1 VSRTPGHDPREA
13 DDDEVVS
20 ITSAP
25 ESRRDE
31 QSRRMRVYA
40 IQMSIRVLCFVGAIL
55 VPSWPVRIVLIVGA
69 VVLPYTAVI
78 FANASGQRRGAGSV
92 GMDYRHLPG
101 AADEPERPAI
111 APGVVLDQQPDDA
124 PPAHGEAPG
133 SRDDE
138 DDHRGPAARG
148 DAA

>member
-1 VSRTPGHDPREA
+1 MSRTSGHDPHEA
-13 DDDEVVS
+13 GDDEVVS

-40 IQMSIRVLCFVGAIL
+40 IQMSVRVLCFVGAVL

-78 FANASGQRRGAGSV
+78 FANASGQRRAPDSV
-92 GMDYRHLPG
+92 GMEYHGLE
-101 AADEPERPAI
+101 ASADEPERPGI
-111 APGVVLDQQPDDA
+111 APGVVLEQQPDD
-124 PPAHGEAPG
+124 
-133 SRDDE
+133 DE
-138 DDHRGPAARG
+138 QGPTAEHKG

>member
-1 VSRTPGHDPREA
+1 MSRTPGHDPHEA
-13 DDDEVVS
+13 NDDEVVS

-25 ESRRDE
+25 ESRHDE

-40 IQMSIRVLCFVGAIL
+40 IQMTVRVLCFVGAIL

-78 FANASGQRRGAGSV
+78 FANASGQRRASDSV
-92 GMDYRHLPG
+92 GMEYRGLEQG
-101 AADEPERPAI
+101 AEEPPRPAI
-111 APGVVLDQQPDDA
+111 APGIVVEQPAEPADETDDDA
-124 PPAHGEAPG
+124 
-133 SRDDE
+133 SDDPQRSQ
-138 DDHRGPAARG
+138 HHRG

>member
-13 DDDEVVS
+13 DDHEVVS

-25 ESRRDE
+25 ESRHDE

-40 IQMSIRVLCFVGAIL
+40 IQMSVRVLCFVGAIL
-55 VPSWPVRIVLIVGA
+55 IPSWPVRIVLIVGA

-78 FANASGQRRGAGSV
+78 FANASGQRRGADSV
-92 GMDYRHLPG
+92 GMEYRNLPG
-101 AADEPERPAI
+101 SPDEPDLPAI
-111 APGVVLDQQPDDA
+111 APGVVLEQQPDDDA
-124 PPAHGEAPG
+124 REAGDDAAGP
-133 SRDDE
+133 DDE
-138 DDHRGPAARG
+138 QQGPAARHHG